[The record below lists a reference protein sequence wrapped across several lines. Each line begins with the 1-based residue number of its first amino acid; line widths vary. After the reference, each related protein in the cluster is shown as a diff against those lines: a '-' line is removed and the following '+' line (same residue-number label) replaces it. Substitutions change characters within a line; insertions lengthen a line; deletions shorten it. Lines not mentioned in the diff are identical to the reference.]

1 LGGQKP
7 KFNHQITYSHTLR
20 GGILKKMENKKYN
33 IIYADP
39 PWKYDFSKDNSDR
52 VENHYPTMTLEEIKF
67 LKLPIEDN
75 AVLFLWAT
83 APKLIEA
90 LEVMKAWGFTY
101 KTNMVWNKDWIGM
114 GYWFRGNH
122 ELLLVGVKG
131 KFSPPAFENRV
142 NSVFTE
148 KRTTHSKKPDYFRE
162 LITRM
167 FQEGRKIELFARE
180 KKDGWD
186 CFGNEVKSDI
196 ELNSEGKFFSPQA

>member
-1 LGGQKP
+1 MGGQKP

-67 LKLPIEDN
+67 LKFPIEDN

-90 LEVMKAWGFTY
+90 LEVMKAWVY
-101 KTNMVWNKDWIGM
+101 
-114 GYWFRGNH
+114 
-122 ELLLVGVKG
+122 L
-131 KFSPPAFENRV
+131 
-142 NSVFTE
+142 
-148 KRTTHSKKPDYFRE
+148 
-162 LITRM
+162 
-167 FQEGRKIELFARE
+167 
-180 KKDGWD
+180 
-186 CFGNEVKSDI
+186 
-196 ELNSEGKFFSPQA
+196 